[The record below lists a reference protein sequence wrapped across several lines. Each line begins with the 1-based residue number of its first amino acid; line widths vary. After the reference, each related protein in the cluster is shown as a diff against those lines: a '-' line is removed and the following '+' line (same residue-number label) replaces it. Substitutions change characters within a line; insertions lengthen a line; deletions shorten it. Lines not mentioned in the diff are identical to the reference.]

1 MMGRHKSKI
10 RTWEEVII
18 IRIWLVSELMSRAE
32 LTSSRVAE
40 GMTEEYNEEDQGMWS
55 KKQEKDGLW
64 SLHMM
69 MGRDV
74 VVIACEYF

>member
-1 MMGRHKSKI
+1 
-10 RTWEEVII
+10 
-18 IRIWLVSELMSRAE
+18 MSRAE

-74 VVIACEYF
+74 VEIACGYF